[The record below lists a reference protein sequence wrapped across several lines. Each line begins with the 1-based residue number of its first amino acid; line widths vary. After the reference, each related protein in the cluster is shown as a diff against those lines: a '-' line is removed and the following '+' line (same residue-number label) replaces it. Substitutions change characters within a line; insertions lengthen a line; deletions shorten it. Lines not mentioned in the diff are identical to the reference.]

1 MRYAPRNNGQFV
13 QIYSEAF
20 RRKVIEEYLTSNVSK
35 LFLLRKYGIK
45 MKSGIQRW
53 MKLYG
58 YEDNKQPVIIKFNA
72 VRSHALIR
80 RMNTGKANKKQLE
93 EKIKELERQF
103 AGCSR
108 LIFFTSLTTSCS
120 LLLLRLPFQVS
131 LYKACLVRPSN
142 QQNRSRLTEG

>member
-1 MRYAPRNNGQFV
+1 MGYAPRNNGQFV
-13 QIYSEAF
+13 QIYSEVF

-35 LFLLRKYGIK
+35 MFLLRKYGIK

-93 EKIKELERQF
+93 EKIKELERQ
-103 AGCSR
+103 
-108 LIFFTSLTTSCS
+108 LEDEK
-120 LLLLRLPFQVS
+120 LRSEAYQRIIE
-131 LYKACLVRPSN
+131 KAEKELKVPIRKKPN
-142 QQNRSRLTEG
+142 TK

>member
-1 MRYAPRNNGQFV
+1 MQYAPRNNGQFI

-35 LFLLRKYGIK
+35 MFLLRKYGIK

-58 YEDNKQPVIIKFNA
+58 YEDNKLPVIIKFSF

-80 RMNTGKANKKQLE
+80 RMNTDKTSKKQLE
-93 EKIKELERQF
+93 EKIRELERQ
-103 AGCSR
+103 
-108 LIFFTSLTTSCS
+108 LEDEK
-120 LLLLRLPFQVS
+120 LRS
-131 LYKACLVRPSN
+131 EAYERIIEKAEKEFKVPIRKKPN
-142 QQNRSRLTEG
+142 TK